1 MNEEDS
7 RRRCWN
13 GRRDKDKFQEEG
25 HGVAID
31 ALVINRNVEHVE
43 VNKAK
48 GMSDGDDNHTS
59 PVEPEGD
66 FKPLFGFLWKIH
78 GVPFY

>member
-1 MNEEDS
+1 MNEKDS
-7 RRRCWN
+7 RRRCGN
-13 GRRDKDKFQEEG
+13 GRRDKDKFQEDG

-48 GMSDGDDNHTS
+48 GVCNGDDNHTS

-66 FKPLFGFLWKIH
+66 FKPLLGFR
-78 GVPFY
+78 